1 MYFKKEKDK
10 EKYVVI
16 PQHISKYGVYTGHC
30 LLAVSFQAFYQKYTG
45 LGVLLFLLYTTT
57 ILHWRKVYNK
67 SIIKTLDV
75 ITVAAVVTKISF
87 HDSIRWKNYRKLWFY
102 CLIISGFAHLANH
115 KLFYTTIVKNQEK
128 NYKDKSVKLEKIYY
142 INVFVHT
149 FFLHIFIPFTASY
162 CALMTSIT

>member
-1 MYFKKEKDK
+1 MHFKKEKDEEKEKDK

-67 SIIKTLDV
+67 SIAKTADI
-75 ITVAAVVTKISF
+75 ITVATVVAKISF
-87 HDSIRWKNYRKLWFY
+87 HDSIRWKNYRQLWFY

-115 KLFYTTIVKNQEK
+115 KLFYSVIIKTQEK
-128 NYKDKSVKLEKIYY
+128 NKLVLNKIYY

-149 FFLHIFIPFTASY
+149 FFLGYKP
-162 CALMTSIT
+162 L